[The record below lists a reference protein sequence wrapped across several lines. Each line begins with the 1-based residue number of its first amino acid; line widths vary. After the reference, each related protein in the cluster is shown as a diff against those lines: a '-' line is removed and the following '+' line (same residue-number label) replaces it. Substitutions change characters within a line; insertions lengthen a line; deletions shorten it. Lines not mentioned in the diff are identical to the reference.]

1 MKVRCEGKVF
11 KTFLWMKNEWICA
24 WKILVRCLGGNFSR
38 KTLKL
43 HIPCL
48 GGREVLPCLVA
59 NASEIKVFS
68 NCFTRPWKSSSC
80 CCINLQHIRYAWM
93 QRMDLMFHYHC
104 YKGQFMQRGLKLTR
118 NGWTLSS
125 RLKYLFQFL
134 TNSFD
139 VTALTFNCSR
149 LYKYSFETVER

>member
-1 MKVRCEGKVF
+1 MKVRCEGNVF

-93 QRMDLMFHYHC
+93 HDVSLPLLQRAIHATRSKVNKKWLDFIFSVKVFVSILVQ
-104 YKGQFMQRGLKLTR
+104 QFWC
-118 NGWTLSS
+118 NSTLIVVV
-125 RLKYLFQFL
+125 F
-134 TNSFD
+134 TN
-139 VTALTFNCSR
+139 THLR
-149 LYKYSFETVER
+149 